1 MKLLLD
7 SHIFLWGLS
16 EPNRLSKKQI
26 AAMEDPTNKVYLS
39 SISITE
45 IAIKASLGKLELSFD
60 PIDAAE
66 RSGFEM
72 LDFSAKDALLL
83 KDLPFHHRDPFD
95 RMLITQ
101 AISRKLI
108 FVTQDSLMDPYDCRT
123 LGQDIP
129 FQINLCKAHIGHLG
143 MIVLS
148 CLNQSF
154 FYTLTDKNSWHY
166 PVLMN

>member
-7 SHIFLWGLS
+7 THAFLRALS

-26 AAMEDPTNKVYLS
+26 AAMEDPTNKVYVS

-83 KDLPFHHRDPFD
+83 KDLPFHHRDPFYQ
-95 RMLITQ
+95 MLITQ

-108 FVTQDSLMDPYDCRT
+108 FVTQDSLMDLYDCRT
-123 LGQDIP
+123 LR
-129 FQINLCKAHIGHLG
+129 
-143 MIVLS
+143 
-148 CLNQSF
+148 
-154 FYTLTDKNSWHY
+154 
-166 PVLMN
+166 

>member
-7 SHIFLWGLS
+7 THTFLWALS
-16 EPNRLSKKQI
+16 EPNRLSRKQI
-26 AAMEDPTNKVYLS
+26 AAMEDPTNKVYVS

-45 IAIKASLGKLELSFD
+45 IAIKASLGKLDLGFD

-83 KDLPFHHRDPFD
+83 KDLPFDHRDPFD

-101 AISRKLI
+101 VISRKLI
-108 FVTQDSLMDPYDCRT
+108 FVTQDSLIDPYDCRT
-123 LGQDIP
+123 LR
-129 FQINLCKAHIGHLG
+129 
-143 MIVLS
+143 
-148 CLNQSF
+148 
-154 FYTLTDKNSWHY
+154 
-166 PVLMN
+166 

>member
-7 SHIFLWGLS
+7 THTFLWALS

-26 AAMEDPTNKVYLS
+26 ATMEDPTNKVYVS

-45 IAIKASLGKLELSFD
+45 IAIKTSLGKLELSFD

-123 LGQDIP
+123 LR
-129 FQINLCKAHIGHLG
+129 
-143 MIVLS
+143 
-148 CLNQSF
+148 
-154 FYTLTDKNSWHY
+154 
-166 PVLMN
+166 

>member
-7 SHIFLWGLS
+7 THTFLWALS

-26 AAMEDPTNKVYLS
+26 AAMEDPTNKVYVS

-45 IAIKASLGKLELSFD
+45 IAIKASFGKLELIFD

-123 LGQDIP
+123 
-129 FQINLCKAHIGHLG
+129 
-143 MIVLS
+143 
-148 CLNQSF
+148 
-154 FYTLTDKNSWHY
+154 
-166 PVLMN
+166 

>member
-7 SHIFLWGLS
+7 THTFLWALS
-16 EPNRLSKKQI
+16 KPNRLSKKQI
-26 AAMEDPTNKVYLS
+26 TAMEDPTNKVYVS

-60 PIDAAE
+60 PINAAE

-108 FVTQDSLMDPYDCRT
+108 IATQDPLIDQYDCRT
-123 LGQDIP
+123 L
-129 FQINLCKAHIGHLG
+129 K
-143 MIVLS
+143 
-148 CLNQSF
+148 
-154 FYTLTDKNSWHY
+154 
-166 PVLMN
+166 

>member
-7 SHIFLWGLS
+7 THTFLWALS

-26 AAMEDPTNKVYLS
+26 AAMEDPTNKVYVS
-39 SISITE
+39 SISI
-45 IAIKASLGKLELSFD
+45 IAIAVKASLGKLELSFD

-123 LGQDIP
+123 LR
-129 FQINLCKAHIGHLG
+129 
-143 MIVLS
+143 
-148 CLNQSF
+148 
-154 FYTLTDKNSWHY
+154 
-166 PVLMN
+166 

>member
-7 SHIFLWGLS
+7 THIFLWALS
-16 EPNRLSKKQI
+16 EPNRLNSKQVI
-26 AAMEDPTNKVYLS
+26 AMEDPTNTVYVS

-45 IAIKASLGKLELSFD
+45 IAIKASLGKLELVFD
-60 PIDAAE
+60 PLDAAE
-66 RSGFEM
+66 KSGFEM

-108 FVTQDSLMDPYDCRT
+108 IATQDSIIDRYDC
-123 LGQDIP
+123 
-129 FQINLCKAHIGHLG
+129 QILK
-143 MIVLS
+143 
-148 CLNQSF
+148 
-154 FYTLTDKNSWHY
+154 
-166 PVLMN
+166 

>member
-7 SHIFLWGLS
+7 THTFLWALS

-26 AAMEDPTNKVYLS
+26 AAMVDPTNRVYVS

-72 LDFSAKDALLL
+72 LDFSAKDALPL

-101 AISRKLI
+101 AISHKLI
-108 FVTQDSLMDPYDCRT
+108 FVTQDSLMDPYDFRT
-123 LGQDIP
+123 LR
-129 FQINLCKAHIGHLG
+129 
-143 MIVLS
+143 
-148 CLNQSF
+148 
-154 FYTLTDKNSWHY
+154 
-166 PVLMN
+166 

>member
-7 SHIFLWGLS
+7 THAFLRALS

-26 AAMEDPTNKVYLS
+26 AAMEDPTNKVYVS

-95 RMLITQ
+95 RMLIAQ
-101 AISRKLI
+101 AILRKLMI
-108 FVTQDSLMDPYDCRT
+108 ATQDSIIDRYDC
-123 LGQDIP
+123 
-129 FQINLCKAHIGHLG
+129 QILK
-143 MIVLS
+143 
-148 CLNQSF
+148 
-154 FYTLTDKNSWHY
+154 
-166 PVLMN
+166 

>member
-7 SHIFLWGLS
+7 THTFLWALS

-26 AAMEDPTNKVYLS
+26 AAMEDTTNKVYVS

-45 IAIKASLGKLELSFD
+45 IAIMASLGKLELSFD

-123 LGQDIP
+123 LR
-129 FQINLCKAHIGHLG
+129 
-143 MIVLS
+143 
-148 CLNQSF
+148 
-154 FYTLTDKNSWHY
+154 
-166 PVLMN
+166 

>member
-7 SHIFLWGLS
+7 THTFLWALS

-26 AAMEDPTNKVYLS
+26 AAMEDPTNKVYVS

-45 IAIKASLGKLELSFD
+45 IAIKVSLGKLELRFD

-123 LGQDIP
+123 LR
-129 FQINLCKAHIGHLG
+129 
-143 MIVLS
+143 
-148 CLNQSF
+148 
-154 FYTLTDKNSWHY
+154 
-166 PVLMN
+166 

>member
-7 SHIFLWGLS
+7 THIYLWALS
-16 EPNRLSKKQI
+16 EPKRLSQKQVI
-26 AAMEDPTNKVYLS
+26 AMEDPTNTVYVS

-123 LGQDIP
+123 LR
-129 FQINLCKAHIGHLG
+129 
-143 MIVLS
+143 
-148 CLNQSF
+148 
-154 FYTLTDKNSWHY
+154 
-166 PVLMN
+166 

>member
-7 SHIFLWGLS
+7 THIFLWALS
-16 EPNRLSKKQI
+16 EPNRLSQKQVI
-26 AAMEDPTNKVYLS
+26 AMEDPTNTVYVS

-45 IAIKASLGKLELSFD
+45 IAIKASLGKLELVFD
-60 PIDAAE
+60 PLDAAE
-66 RSGFEM
+66 KSGFEM

-108 FVTQDSLMDPYDCRT
+108 IATQDSIIDRYDC
-123 LGQDIP
+123 
-129 FQINLCKAHIGHLG
+129 QILK
-143 MIVLS
+143 
-148 CLNQSF
+148 
-154 FYTLTDKNSWHY
+154 
-166 PVLMN
+166 

>member
-7 SHIFLWGLS
+7 THTFLWALS

-26 AAMEDPTNKVYLS
+26 TAMEDPTNKVYVS

-45 IAIKASLGKLELSFD
+45 ITIKASLGKLELSFD

-123 LGQDIP
+123 LR
-129 FQINLCKAHIGHLG
+129 
-143 MIVLS
+143 
-148 CLNQSF
+148 
-154 FYTLTDKNSWHY
+154 
-166 PVLMN
+166 

>member
-7 SHIFLWGLS
+7 THAFLRALS

-26 AAMEDPTNKVYLS
+26 AAMEDPTNKVYVS

-101 AISRKLI
+101 ALSRKLI
-108 FVTQDSLMDPYDCRT
+108 FVTQDLLMDPYDCRT
-123 LGQDIP
+123 L
-129 FQINLCKAHIGHLG
+129 
-143 MIVLS
+143 S
-148 CLNQSF
+148 
-154 FYTLTDKNSWHY
+154 
-166 PVLMN
+166 

>member
-7 SHIFLWGLS
+7 THIFLWGLS

-26 AAMEDPTNKVYLS
+26 AAMEDPTNKVYFS

-45 IAIKASLGKLELSFD
+45 IAIKASLGKLEVSFD

-83 KDLPFHHRDPFD
+83 KDPPFHHRDPFD

-101 AISRKLI
+101 AISRKLV

-123 LGQDIP
+123 LR
-129 FQINLCKAHIGHLG
+129 
-143 MIVLS
+143 
-148 CLNQSF
+148 
-154 FYTLTDKNSWHY
+154 
-166 PVLMN
+166 